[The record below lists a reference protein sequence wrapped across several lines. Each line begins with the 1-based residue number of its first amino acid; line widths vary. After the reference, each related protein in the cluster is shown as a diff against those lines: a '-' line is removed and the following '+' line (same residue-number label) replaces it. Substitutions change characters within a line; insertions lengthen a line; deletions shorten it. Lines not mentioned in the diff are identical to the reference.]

1 MNVFENR
8 LLIVWC
14 TFTIL
19 SVIALI
25 PVIIWAIRSGQF
37 ANNDAAQRLPLK
49 SRIPDDNEES
59 KNVSP

>member
-1 MNVFENR
+1 MSVYEKK

-14 TFTIL
+14 TFTA
-19 SVIALI
+19 VMVMALI

-37 ANNDAAQRLPLK
+37 SNNATAKYLPLK
-49 SRIPDDNEES
+49 SGIPEKDKES